1 MESSLDFKYLV
12 RRPRNNYLKMG
23 NEISTAAGA
32 VATTATG
39 IAAGVTFGQVK
50 NFMKLRF
57 SAIVLTYVL
66 AWYAVSTKLNEYS

>member
-1 MESSLDFKYLV
+1 
-12 RRPRNNYLKMG
+12 MG

-57 SAIVLTYVL
+57 SAIVLTYQL
-66 AWYAVSTKLNEYS
+66 GMQ